1 MPLFLAKMAIIF
13 LYILYLFN
21 SRQNSNNSMKDG
33 MDFFE
38 FVKGDRISDAWV
50 PGFSKASENSGK
62 IHSMFPEFPDKRLF
76 SAK

>member
-21 SRQNSNNSMKDG
+21 SRQNSKNSLKDG

-38 FVKGDRISDAWV
+38 FVKGDRIHF
-50 PGFSKASENSGK
+50 GFNAIYSVILLSEFSGK
-62 IHSMFPEFPDKRLF
+62 FKPQNNRV
-76 SAK
+76 